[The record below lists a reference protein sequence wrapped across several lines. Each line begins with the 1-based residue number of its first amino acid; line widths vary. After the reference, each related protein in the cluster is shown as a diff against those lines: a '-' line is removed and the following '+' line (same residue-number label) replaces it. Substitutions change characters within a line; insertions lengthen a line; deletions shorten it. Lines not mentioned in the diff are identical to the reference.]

1 MLQSR
6 FFVCTAMILV
16 AVMTRLIPH
25 PMNFSPILAIALF
38 SGAHFVNKRDSILVP
53 VLAWF
58 LSDLILGFHSLQPL
72 IYGLAA
78 LMAMAGWYLQKNSSA
93 TRVLGFSAL
102 GSVVFFL
109 VTNFF
114 VWLTSGIYNLDM
126 TGFIQC
132 YVLAIP
138 FFQNSLLGDMFFSV
152 ALFGGFHLLER
163 NGFVSP
169 AYTISKN

>member
-6 FFVCTAMILV
+6 FFVCTAMVLI
-16 AVMTRLIPH
+16 AAMSRLIPH

-38 SGAHFVNKRDSILVP
+38 SGAHFLNKRDSILVP

-58 LSDLILGFHSLQPL
+58 LSDLVLGFHSLQPV
-72 IYGLAA
+72 IYGLVI
-78 LMAMAGWYLQKNSSA
+78 LMAMAGWYLQKNSNA
-93 TRVLGFSAL
+93 TRVLSFSVA
-102 GSVVFFL
+102 GSAVFFL

-114 VWLTSGIYNLDM
+114 VWLTSGMYSLDM

-138 FFQNSLLGDMFFSV
+138 FFQNSLLGDLFFSA
-152 ALFGGFHLLER
+152 ALFGGLYLLER
-163 NGFVSP
+163 KGFVSP
-169 AYTISKN
+169 AYATSKN